1 MKFLTKKYSHIGN
14 KFDPNTY
21 NYDYLLNV
29 DQELVEVGHFVS
41 KDALKNDD
49 TIAGSKVFR
58 CTDITKFK
66 SCFGN
71 KYNTEHFHI
80 SNIYITN
87 DEDRHKGVM
96 TIIVCD
102 ILLAIL
108 DREMGWYNNIEVSL
122 VDQSKVIDDK
132 GCTDANISVYNRI
145 FRGYVKGTNT
155 TDERLVVDGND
166 LNYLFP
172 IKTRRDD
179 ISYYQN
185 LRKEKIER
193 FEKMV

>member
-1 MKFLTKKYSHIGN
+1 MFLTKQYTYFKNEPDSASH
-14 KFDPNTY
+14 TY
-21 NYDYLLNV
+21 NYDYLLAGIS
-29 DQELVEVGHFVS
+29 DEVGHFVS
-41 KDALKNDD
+41 KDDLKNDD
-49 TIAGSKVFR
+49 TIAGSKAYR
-58 CTDITKFK
+58 CTNKKEFK
-66 SCFGN
+66 SRFGN
-71 KYNTEHFHI
+71 KYNTEQFHI
-80 SNIYITN
+80 SNIRITN
-87 DEDRHKGVM
+87 DKDMHKGVM

-108 DREMGWYNNIEVSL
+108 DREMAWYNDIEVSL
-122 VDQSKVIDDK
+122 VDLSHVIDNK
-132 GCTDANISVYNRI
+132 GYTDASISVYSRI
-145 FRGYVKGTNT
+145 FRGYIKGTNK
-155 TDERLVVDGND
+155 TDERLVVDENN

>member
-1 MKFLTKKYSHIGN
+1 MKFLTKQYSNNGDKY
-14 KFDPNTY
+14 DPNTYTY

-29 DQELVEVGHFVS
+29 EQDEVGHFVS
-41 KDALKNDD
+41 KDAFYNNDH
-49 TIAGSKVFR
+49 IAGSKVFR
-58 CTDITKFK
+58 CTNEKQVK
-66 SCFGN
+66 SRFGN

-80 SNIYITN
+80 SNIRITK
-87 DEDRHKGVM
+87 DEDMHKGVM

-108 DREMGWYNNIEVSL
+108 DRKMARYNNIEVSL
-122 VDQSKVIDDK
+122 IDLSNVIDDE
-132 GCTDANISVYNRI
+132 GCTDAPISVYSRI
-145 FRGYVKGTNT
+145 FRGYIKGTNT
-155 TDERLVVDGND
+155 TDERLVVNGND

>member
-1 MKFLTKKYSHIGN
+1 MEFLTKHYSFNGSECAS
-14 KFDPNTY
+14 NTY
-21 NYDYLLNV
+21 SYDYLLA
-29 DQELVEVGHFVS
+29 DISDEIGHFVS
-41 KDALKNDD
+41 KDALDKDIH
-49 TIAGSKVFR
+49 IAGSQAFR
-58 CTDITKFK
+58 CTNRKEFK
-66 SCFGN
+66 SRFGN

-80 SNIYITN
+80 SNIRITN
-87 DEDRHKGVM
+87 DEDMHKGVM

-108 DREMGWYNNIEVSL
+108 DRKKAWRNDIEVSL
-122 VDQSKVIDDK
+122 VDQSKVIDDE
-132 GCTDANISVYNRI
+132 GCIDTSISVYSRI
-145 FRGYVKGTNT
+145 FRGYIKGTNT
-155 TDERLVVDGND
+155 TDERLVVDGNE

>member
-1 MKFLTKKYSHIGN
+1 MKFLTKQYSNNGDIY
-14 KFDPNTY
+14 DPNTFTY
-21 NYDYLLNV
+21 IYDYLLNV
-29 DQELVEVGHFVS
+29 EQDEVGHFVS
-41 KDALKNDD
+41 KEAFDNDNS
-49 TIAGSKVFR
+49 IAGSKVFR
-58 CTDITKFK
+58 CTDKKKFK

-80 SNIYITN
+80 SNIYIN
-87 DEDRHKGVM
+87 SDENTHKGVM

-108 DREMGWYNNIEVSL
+108 DSKMARYNNIEVSL
-122 VDQSKVIDDK
+122 IDLSKVIDDE
-132 GCTDANISVYNRI
+132 GCIDTSISVYSRI
-145 FRGYVKGTNT
+145 FRGYIKGTNT
-155 TDERLVVDGND
+155 TDERLVVNGND